1 MIIGNRKIGLNQ
13 KPFIVAELSGNHN
26 NNLEQ
31 AYKLIE
37 AASWAGVDAIKIQTF
52 TADSITMNIK
62 NNNFKILDKES
73 LWKNQYLY
81 NLYKKASTPYEWHE
95 KIFKKAKSYN
105 LICFSSPFDESAVD
119 FLYDLKAPAFKIASF
134 ENNHIPLI
142 KKVIS
147 TNKPTILS
155 TGLINLKELNQVVK
169 MFPKMDNLALLKC
182 TSTYPASPKNINLK
196 TIIDMKK
203 KYNCEVGL
211 SDHTIGT
218 GVALASIAYGA
229 TIIEKHLTLNR
240 KDKAVDSAFSLEPKE
255 FKVLKDQSIDVWE
268 SLGKIKY
275 GPTNLEK
282 KSLKYRRSIFISKNV
297 KKNEEA
303 NSSNLRVIR
312 PATGMDP
319 KYYFKILGKKFS
331 KNLAKGT
338 PLKKI
343 HLK

>member
-1 MIIGNRKIGLNQ
+1 M
-13 KPFIVAELSGNHN
+13 
-26 NNLEQ
+26 
-31 AYKLIE
+31 
-37 AASWAGVDAIKIQTF
+37 
-52 TADSITMNIK
+52 
-62 NNNFKILDKES
+62 
-73 LWKNQYLY
+73 
-81 NLYKKASTPYEWHE
+81 
-95 KIFKKAKSYN
+95 
-105 LICFSSPFDESAVD
+105 
-119 FLYDLKAPAFKIASF
+119 
-134 ENNHIPLI
+134 
-142 KKVIS
+142 
-147 TNKPTILS
+147 
-155 TGLINLKELNQVVK
+155 
-169 MFPKMDNLALLKC
+169 
-182 TSTYPASPKNINLK
+182 
-196 TIIDMKK
+196 
-203 KYNCEVGL
+203 
-211 SDHTIGT
+211 
-218 GVALASIAYGA
+218 
-229 TIIEKHLTLNR
+229 
-240 KDKAVDSAFSLEPKE
+240 EPKE